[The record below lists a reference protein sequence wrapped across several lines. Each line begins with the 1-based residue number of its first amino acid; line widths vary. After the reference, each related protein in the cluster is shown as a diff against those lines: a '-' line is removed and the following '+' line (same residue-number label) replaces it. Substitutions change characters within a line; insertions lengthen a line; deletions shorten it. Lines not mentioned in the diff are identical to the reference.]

1 MTLLRKGSYPFF
13 STVALLLLLLLM
25 AMFATATASAQTTGH
40 DPRWRAWLG
49 CWLSSPLRAI
59 PAAAIEEAR
68 ALVVAPLA
76 TSDVIDAAAHV
87 NGVAVEAWLGELR
100 QQFHIDA
107 RRLVEFSRAHVPDRV
122 IDLLV
127 ALSYPDAF

>member
-49 CWLSSPLRAI
+49 CWLSSPPVGVRASEMVCI
-59 PAAAIEEAR
+59 VPADAASA
-68 ALVVAPLA
+68 V
-76 TSDVIDAAAHV
+76 DVITLKDEKITARERIDA
-87 NGVAVEAWLGELR
+87 NGV
-100 QQFHIDA
+100 
-107 RRLVEFSRAHVPDRV
+107 RRDITR
-122 IDLLV
+122 
-127 ALSYPDAF
+127 